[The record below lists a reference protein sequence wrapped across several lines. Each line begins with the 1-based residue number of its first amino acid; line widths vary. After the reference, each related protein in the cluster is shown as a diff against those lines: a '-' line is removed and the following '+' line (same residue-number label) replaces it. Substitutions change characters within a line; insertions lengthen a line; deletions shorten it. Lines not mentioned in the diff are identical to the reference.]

1 MIIMESGQG
10 WLGCCGDLLCDDG
23 HSPDSC
29 ECAMMWTGGSSETL
43 EGIATTAPAGVTPPS
58 DVGGN
63 SSASAGVTIDML
75 LVKPLVT
82 A

>member
-1 MIIMESGQG
+1 MECGQER
-10 WLGCCGDLLCDDG
+10 LRYCENLLCDDG

-58 DVGGN
+58 DVDGN
-63 SSASAGVTIDML
+63 SSASAGVTMVML
-75 LVKPLVT
+75 LVNPLAT